1 MINGEE
7 VKTLI
12 DSGAATNIITNRLRK
27 RLGVRMK
34 RPSKTIF
41 TMANGKRIPSLGET
55 EIENESSESERE
67 ESGDET
73 EESEYEDIED
83 ESEIYSMNAAACL
96 AELNEE
102 HE

>member
-7 VKTLI
+7 MKTLI

-27 RLGVRMK
+27 RLGVQMK

-55 EIENESSESERE
+55 EIMIEIDEEIEIPVTVQVIDSIKKDLILGTAFLVKLRE
-67 ESGDET
+67 
-73 EESEYEDIED
+73 I
-83 ESEIYSMNAAACL
+83 
-96 AELNEE
+96 
-102 HE
+102 